1 MTTTPTKPPYT
12 PQPGTFAARA
22 IAYLCQQPAGTQRSA
37 AELAEALGQPY
48 ASIVPLLLPALK
60 AGLLQQHRTPG
71 ERAVRFSLGSG
82 TPPPPKPA
90 IDGEEEDI
98 SADEPLRTHAR
109 PPVVANHAL
118 ASPWALASQA
128 CADAAATTEPTP
140 QPATAATQQ
149 PSTGLRLTPKARRA
163 TAAAARPLALAD
175 EQPLRCALWS
185 DGRLTLQ
192 RGSTQ
197 LDLDAEHTR
206 QLLAYLDRLREAA

>member
-1 MTTTPTKPPYT
+1 MTTTPATKPPYT

-22 IAYLCQQPAGTQRSA
+22 IAYLRQQPAGTQRSA
-37 AELAEALGQPY
+37 AELAEALGQQY

-71 ERAVRFSLGSG
+71 ERAVRYSLGSG

-90 IDGEEEDI
+90 IDGEADT
-98 SADEPLRTHAR
+98 DEPLRTHAR

-118 ASPWALASQA
+118 ASPWALASHA
-128 CADAAATTEPTP
+128 GAATTEPAP
-140 QPATAATQQ
+140 QPATAATQK
-149 PSTGLRLTPKARRA
+149 PSTGLHLTPKARRA
-163 TAAAARPLALAD
+163 TAAAAAAQPQAPSPAD

-192 RGSTQ
+192 RGPTQ